1 MNGRYLFD
9 TNIVIAFLTDDAE
22 VTRRLSETDEVYV
35 SSTVVGELFYGASH
49 STHVDKNVARIEK
62 FLRDAV
68 SLVCDN
74 ITARFYG
81 DIKTLLRRKGRP
93 IPGNDIWIASTAR
106 QHLLTLVTRD
116 EHFDDVDDLP
126 IVRW

>member
-1 MNGRYLFD
+1 M
-9 TNIVIAFLTDDAE
+9 
-22 VTRRLSETDEVYV
+22 
-35 SSTVVGELFYGASH
+35 
-49 STHVDKNVARIEK
+49 
-62 FLRDAV
+62 

-93 IPGNDIWIASTAR
+93 IPDNDIWIASTTR